1 VFTKISV
8 ASIVKDHINTLRSD
22 RTKRI
27 YYPDIILFFVIPAI
41 LSFLMIYN
49 EISLSDGL
57 VNALIT
63 SFSIFSA
70 LLFNL
75 LLLVY
80 DIAGKNSDDTKTPP
94 SNKVAD
100 PLEIR
105 RADQR
110 RELLREIYVNVS
122 FSILISTVSVV
133 ILLTYF
139 LKVKNCFLWN
149 IDICSFQWLLAAIVY
164 YLSIQFLLTMFMVL
178 KRIYKLLA
186 RAFEFRS
193 RF

>member
-1 VFTKISV
+1 MFTKISV
-8 ASIVKDHINTLRSD
+8 AGIVKDHIHTLKSNQ
-22 RTKRI
+22 TNKI
-27 YYPDIILFFVIPAI
+27 YYPDIFLFFFFPAI
-41 LSFLMIYN
+41 LSSLMIYSGVLLN
-49 EISLSDGL
+49 DSL

-80 DIAGKNSDDTKTPP
+80 DIAGKDPDKA
-94 SNKVAD
+94 KVTD
-100 PLEIR
+100 PLEIKKNV
-105 RADQR
+105 QR

-122 FSILISTVSVV
+122 FSILISTISVV

-139 LKVKNCFLWN
+139 LKISNCFFWKVNL
-149 IDICSFQWLLAAIVY
+149 CSFQWLLAAIVY

-186 RAFEFRS
+186 KAFG
-193 RF
+193 